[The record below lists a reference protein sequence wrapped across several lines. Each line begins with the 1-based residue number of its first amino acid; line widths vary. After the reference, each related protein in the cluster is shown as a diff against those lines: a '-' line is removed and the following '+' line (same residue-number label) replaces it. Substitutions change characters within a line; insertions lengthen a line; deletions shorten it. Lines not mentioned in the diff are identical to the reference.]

1 MISKKNRGVERVQII
16 DVNFP
21 GPSSKISD
29 VNLNNSGPGK
39 FHVVCI
45 AIGIGI
51 VAVELLEALVVA
63 HDPL

>member
-29 VNLNNSGPGK
+29 VNLNNSGPWK

-45 AIGIGI
+45 AIGI